1 MIKVCTIGA
10 MRYTPFG
17 GFHEMDLPYLKAKGI
32 AMTTKVKEADVLVSQ
47 NRKHLKRHFLKRR
60 NKKKYLIW
68 TLEPRFDT
76 YPNRIR
82 KELFGLVRCHI
93 MNIYT
98 GDVFVSPLSF
108 HAGLITKQLSPLSD
122 DFKLSNRQLVGL
134 MSYYKGLQTEAVIF
148 DGRDVDLIK
157 IRTAIGLYGH
167 KMGKMD
173 IFGKGWPAGVSKE
186 DSRDGDW
193 VGRKG
198 NILDGYHFN
207 LAFENTAAPR
217 YTTEKIWDSI
227 AAYCLPVYFGAGTQI
242 YKLFP
247 KDSFIDYSDLS
258 GPEALFEL
266 IANMSESEYIERMN
280 ACIGVYNK
288 ISAGGDTYA
297 KQQRALALDAI
308 ADRLHQMMG
317 KAPVSEIV
325 QKTQG

>member
-1 MIKVCTIGA
+1 MIKVCTVGA

-17 GFHEMDLPYLKAKGI
+17 GFHEMDLPYLEAKGI
-32 AMTTKVKEADVLVSQ
+32 VMTERVKEADVLVSQ

-76 YPNRIR
+76 YPNAIR

-108 HAGLITKQLSPLSD
+108 HAGLITKNLTPLSS
-122 DFKLSNRQLVGL
+122 DFSLSNRVLVGL
-134 MSYYKGLQTEAVIF
+134 MSYYKGLNTEAVMF
-148 DGRDVDLIK
+148 QGKDVDLIK
-157 IRTAIGLYGH
+157 KRTAIGLYGH
-167 KMGKMD
+167 KEGKMD
-173 IFGKGWPAGVSKE
+173 IYGKGWPAGVSKE

-227 AAYCLPVYFGAGTQI
+227 AAYCLPVYYGAGTDI
-242 YKLFP
+242 YTLFP
-247 KDSFIDYSDLS
+247 KDSFIDYSKLS
-258 GPEALFEL
+258 GPEALFDQ
-266 IANMSESEYIERMN
+266 IATMSNAEFIGRIN
-280 ACIGVYNK
+280 ACIAVYNN
-288 ISAGGDTYA
+288 ISSLGQAYA
-297 KQQRALALDAI
+297 QQQRALALDAI
-308 ADRLHQMMG
+308 ANRLHQMMG
-317 KAPVSEIV
+317 KAPVSENEQINE
-325 QKTQG
+325 G